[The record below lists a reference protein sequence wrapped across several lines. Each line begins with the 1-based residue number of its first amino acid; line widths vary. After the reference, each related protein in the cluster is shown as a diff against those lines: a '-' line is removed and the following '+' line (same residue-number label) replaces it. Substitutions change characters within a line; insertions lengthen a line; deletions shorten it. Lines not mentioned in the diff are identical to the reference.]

1 MIDYTSNQLII
12 ATSDL
17 AGGRSI
23 STEPES
29 LTRPVLPWAPACTR
43 VCKPLPVLY
52 LPVLSPLVF
61 PPRVRADI
69 LTGPEA

>member
-17 AGGRSI
+17 AGGRRV

-29 LTRPVLPWAPACTR
+29 LTRLVLPCAPVHTR
-43 VCKPLPVLY
+43 VCKQVPVLY
-52 LPVLSPLVF
+52 LPVICPSVF
-61 PPRVRADI
+61 PLCVRADI
-69 LTGPEA
+69 LTGPDA